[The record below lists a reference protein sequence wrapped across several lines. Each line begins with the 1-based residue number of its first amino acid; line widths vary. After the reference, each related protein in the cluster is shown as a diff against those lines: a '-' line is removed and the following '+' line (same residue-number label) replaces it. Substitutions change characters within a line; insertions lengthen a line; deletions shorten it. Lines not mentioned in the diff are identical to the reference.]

1 MSNANSQQSPALR
14 MEAGSINC
22 ILVYISLYAANRNL
36 LTVADSLPAKSVE
49 YLLYIMRLILLIH
62 IIRRTP
68 DGLYEIARTPGEGD
82 KHTLYFKGLYGDIF
96 SQMTRNDAALI
107 TDAST
112 LSFPKFS
119 VGNLSLFK
127 SSDSLEVAKSPDL
140 FELAGLSGVFPFA
153 KGDTFPPNF
162 KGVTVNTNK
171 ADIEALEMS
180 TSATSF
186 FCQDIAGSCSQYYV
200 NTAKYYYLQS
210 AFKVARVVYSV
221 EYDVF
226 VWLLLVVVI
235 ALTPYFIP
243 IGLFSLSFPS
253 PFVRKEML
261 SGRGGYTNKSFI
273 TENSGEGDSWFAK
286 RTLSVTPLL
295 TVAILFTFTQCGII
309 GGGKNKGDAP
319 WLLLASGVNS
329 NTPSVDDASSAS
341 ATGSSGGG
349 LYVEPAFLQWKFK

>member
-1 MSNANSQQSPALR
+1 M
-14 MEAGSINC
+14 
-22 ILVYISLYAANRNL
+22 
-36 LTVADSLPAKSVE
+36 
-49 YLLYIMRLILLIH
+49 
-62 IIRRTP
+62 
-68 DGLYEIARTPGEGD
+68 
-82 KHTLYFKGLYGDIF
+82 
-96 SQMTRNDAALI
+96 
-107 TDAST
+107 AS
-112 LSFPKFS
+112 
-119 VGNLSLFK
+119 
-127 SSDSLEVAKSPDL
+127 
-140 FELAGLSGVFPFA
+140 
-153 KGDTFPPNF
+153 
-162 KGVTVNTNK
+162 
-171 ADIEALEMS
+171 
-180 TSATSF
+180 
-186 FCQDIAGSCSQYYV
+186 
-200 NTAKYYYLQS
+200 KYPQS
-210 AFKVARVVYSV
+210 AYKVPRVVYSV

-286 RTLSVTPLL
+286 RTLSFTPLL

-309 GGGKNKGDAP
+309 GGGKKKGDAP

>member
-1 MSNANSQQSPALR
+1 MNNPNSQPSPALR
-14 MEAGSINC
+14 KEAASC
-22 ILVYISLYAANRNL
+22 FFISLKKHDHSESTFDRLSDHLTAEQYYVL
-36 LTVADSLPAKSVE
+36 LSL
-49 YLLYIMRLILLIH
+49 RLILLIPYV
-62 IIRRTP
+62 RRTP
-68 DGLYEIARTPGEGD
+68 RGLYEIARTPGEGD
-82 KHTLYFKGLYGDIF
+82 KHTLYFKGLYGVIF
-96 SQMTRNDAALI
+96 SQMTRNDAQLVA
-107 TDAST
+107 DAS
-112 LSFPKFS
+112 SS
-119 VGNLSLFK
+119 SK
-127 SSDSLEVAKSPDL
+127 SSNSLDIAKSPDL

-186 FCQDIAGSCSQYYV
+186 FCQDIAVSCSDYYI

-210 AFKVARVVYSV
+210 AYKVARVVYSV

-261 SGRGGYTNKSFI
+261 SGRVGYTNKSFI

-286 RTLSVTPLL
+286 QNFTPFISKHLYRRETQFLFTLS
-295 TVAILFTFTQCGII
+295 F
-309 GGGKNKGDAP
+309 
-319 WLLLASGVNS
+319 
-329 NTPSVDDASSAS
+329 
-341 ATGSSGGG
+341 
-349 LYVEPAFLQWKFK
+349 